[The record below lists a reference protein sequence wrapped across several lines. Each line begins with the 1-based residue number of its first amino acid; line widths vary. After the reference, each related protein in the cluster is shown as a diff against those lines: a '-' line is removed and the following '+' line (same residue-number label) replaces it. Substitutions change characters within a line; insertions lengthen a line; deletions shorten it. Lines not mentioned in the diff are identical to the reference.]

1 MIYPAPNHTWEFNPN
16 QTTAPNLITESIG
29 FNGLLAMDFG
39 EPIATDDSV
48 SSITS
53 TAVADIVGLT
63 EPTISASAVH
73 ENKRWVV
80 LTIAT
85 ASASAGT
92 YTLTVKVAT
101 VDGQTYVRSGR
112 LALA

>member
-1 MIYPAPNHTWEFNPN
+1 MIYPAPGHTWEFNPN

-39 EPIATDDSV
+39 EPIPFDDSL

-53 TAVADIVGLT
+53 TAVGDIAGT
-63 EPTISASAVH
+63 EPTISASAIH
-73 ENKRWVV
+73 SNKREV
-80 LTIAT
+80 LLTMAT

-92 YTLTVKVAT
+92 FTITVKVAT
-101 VDGQTYVRSGR
+101 VDGQTYVRNGR
-112 LALA
+112 LVLA

>member
-1 MIYPAPNHTWEFNPN
+1 MIYPAPGHTWEFNPN

-29 FNGLLAMDFG
+29 FNGLLSMDFG
-39 EPIATDDSV
+39 EPIAKDDSV
-48 SSITS
+48 SSITT
-53 TAVADIVGLT
+53 TAVADIVALT
-63 EPTISASAVH
+63 EPTISASAIH
-73 ENKRWVV
+73 SNKREV
-80 LTIAT
+80 LLTMAT

-92 YTLTVKVAT
+92 FTITVKVAT